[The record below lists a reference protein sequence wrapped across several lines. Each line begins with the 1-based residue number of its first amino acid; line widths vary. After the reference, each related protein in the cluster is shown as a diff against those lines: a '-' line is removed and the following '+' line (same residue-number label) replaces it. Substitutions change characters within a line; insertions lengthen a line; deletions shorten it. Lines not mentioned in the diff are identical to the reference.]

1 MATWNDVGKF
11 TCGELKAFSWND
23 VKTLTYDELKKLPVE
38 QLPDIAKIA
47 SDAPGVPDRIR
58 DDLRNIICGIVASAA
73 YDAAKSIDWQEV
85 YIKFILFL
93 QSFLD

>member
-23 VKTLTYDELKKLPVE
+23 VKTLTYDEL
-38 QLPDIAKIA
+38 KIA

-93 QSFLD
+93 QSFLN